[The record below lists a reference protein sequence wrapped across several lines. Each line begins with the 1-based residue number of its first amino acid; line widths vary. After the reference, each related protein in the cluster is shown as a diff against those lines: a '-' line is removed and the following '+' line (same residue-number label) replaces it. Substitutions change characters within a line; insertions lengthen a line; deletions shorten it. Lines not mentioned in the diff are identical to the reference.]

1 MSMSWLRKVAHG
13 PRPFFAYIAPK
24 ACHEPFTPA
33 AWFVDFYVHLWVWAP
48 VCSKSVV
55 GQFLKPPKLLLFLV
69 VVTMRQLVSSMHI
82 FLKHSIAIGA
92 FNACISQAFDWSS
105 QILRDCA
112 SRSHAVRYADYWD
125 PSWPATEPR
134 PVSWNASFEDR
145 ADHHGVI
152 ATNPMISEKCAEYVS
167 IARAKFTMP
176 RLD

>member
-82 FLKHSIAIGA
+82 FLKHSIAIGV
-92 FNACISQAFDWSS
+92 FNACISQAFDCNWCLQCMYFSS
-105 QILRDCA
+105 IRLEFSD
-112 SRSHAVRYADYWD
+112 S
-125 PSWPATEPR
+125 
-134 PVSWNASFEDR
+134 
-145 ADHHGVI
+145 
-152 ATNPMISEKCAEYVS
+152 
-167 IARAKFTMP
+167 P
-176 RLD
+176 RLCLPVPRCQVCGLLGSILACHRTPSSVVECLVRGPC